1 VCVCVCVIYIYIYY
15 THTHTGARLC
25 GFSSYQVN
33 GGGWVKKD
41 KHWGKNLK
49 LDQFAAG
56 IQEFF
61 HNGDRIRRRIA
72 ARMYFLLRTH

>member
-1 VCVCVCVIYIYIYY
+1 M
-15 THTHTGARLC
+15 
-25 GFSSYQVN
+25 
-33 GGGWVKKD
+33 KKD